1 MKVESRWCKFYF
13 IVAKRKRSVKFVRL
27 INISVEVINIS
38 LVRINVHNLSSTF
51 CKSRLSRGQNGRIA
65 EKTENSGGGETLVWR
80 ILINETNYVLE
91 A

>member
-1 MKVESRWCKFYF
+1 MKIESRWCKFYF

-27 INISVEVINIS
+27 INISVES